1 MTNCQLQLFEGGTI
15 HPSDSSSKAEKNVP
29 SSPTSSGDTRQ
40 LVKRIITKIRA
51 LPGNDKCCDCNSNDP
66 EWLSVNL
73 GVLMCIHCSGRH
85 RELGVQYS
93 RIRSLKLDA
102 IKTSELLVS
111 CVLAKR
117 ASYCVYNCN
126 QIARVMGNALLNEV
140 LEANVTDT
148 KITPDA
154 STYVILSN
162 FKAFKTAMV
171 LPYREQRKEFIVNKY
186 INRKYVEHMPDVVD
200 PQADLLE
207 AVELRDVRQLLQVYA
222 EGVDMCL
229 VLPTLSCSR
238 TALHLA
244 IEQEDLTSLHI
255 IDFILGNRYSV
266 RIQFSST

>member
-126 QIARVMGNALLNEV
+126 QIARVMKQLNAWIECICRSVAVDWV
-140 LEANVTDT
+140 LQIHCQMHCNVCYT
-148 KITPDA
+148 
-154 STYVILSN
+154 
-162 FKAFKTAMV
+162 
-171 LPYREQRKEFIVNKY
+171 
-186 INRKYVEHMPDVVD
+186 
-200 PQADLLE
+200 
-207 AVELRDVRQLLQVYA
+207 
-222 EGVDMCL
+222 
-229 VLPTLSCSR
+229 
-238 TALHLA
+238 
-244 IEQEDLTSLHI
+244 
-255 IDFILGNRYSV
+255 
-266 RIQFSST
+266 IQFQ

>member
-126 QIARVMGNALLNEV
+126 QIARVMMRLTSCRVSPDEVGEEGTFFSALDEESEGWMVPPSNNCSWQLV
-140 LEANVTDT
+140 
-148 KITPDA
+148 ITWRHL
-154 STYVILSN
+154 SMVI
-162 FKAFKTAMV
+162 
-171 LPYREQRKEFIVNKY
+171 Q
-186 INRKYVEHMPDVVD
+186 DVVM
-200 PQADLLE
+200 
-207 AVELRDVRQLLQVYA
+207 VVT
-222 EGVDMCL
+222 GG
-229 VLPTLSCSR
+229 
-238 TALHLA
+238 HW
-244 IEQEDLTSLHI
+244 
-255 IDFILGNRYSV
+255 
-266 RIQFSST
+266 